1 MAKASKP
8 KLKESYGLY
17 INGKWVAAS
26 DKGTFETHNPANG
39 EKLADCAEATK
50 KDVDKAVKA
59 AWKAFDS
66 WKRVDPSVRS
76 KILLDIADR
85 IEANADLLAEVETL
99 DNGKPIRE
107 TKGVDVP
114 LAVDH
119 FRYFAGVIRSEEGSA
134 RLIQQGP
141 SGVTT
146 SRRLPSTH

>member
-1 MAKASKP
+1 MASPIQIRRAPTHPTSVPFKPVRGDYNAGGYTLAKASKP
-8 KLKESYGLY
+8 KLKDSYGLY

-85 IEANADLLAEVETL
+85 IDWT
-99 DNGKPIRE
+99 
-107 TKGVDVP
+107 
-114 LAVDH
+114 
-119 FRYFAGVIRSEEGSA
+119 
-134 RLIQQGP
+134 
-141 SGVTT
+141 
-146 SRRLPSTH
+146 